1 MLKVRRREQGWGRT
15 RVVFL
20 WMVLGLPTET
30 FAAGGGGAQGNL
42 GELLPLWS
50 VIPFL
55 GILLS
60 IAVLPLVN
68 LRWWHHNFGKVS
80 AAWALI
86 FAIPFLFA
94 YRGEA
99 FYEIAHIYLADYFP
113 FIILLWGLFTAGG
126 GIVVRG
132 SFAGTP
138 AVNTLMLFI
147 GTALASWM
155 GTTGASIV
163 LIRPV
168 LRANAARKSKVH
180 VVVFFIFLVSNIG
193 GSLTPLGDPPLFLGF
208 LHGVPFLWTMGLFP
222 EMAGISLALLAIF
235 FVVDTI
241 YYKREQG
248 RLEAG
253 GAGAEAVPFRVD
265 GGYNLLFLGGVM
277 GAVLLSGI
285 WNPHIELNLLG
296 VDVALQN
303 LVREALIVAMG
314 LLSLKLTPRA
324 LRRANGFTWA
334 PIKEVG
340 YLFAGIFMTI
350 VPALAILKAGE
361 SGSLAFV
368 VRAANDE
375 ASYFWI
381 TGVLSSFL
389 DNAPTYLTFF
399 TSALG
404 RLGLTEDTIRQ
415 ALRMAPEAWG
425 TLGADPAQ
433 IARFVV
439 FLKAISIGAV
449 FMGANTY
456 IGNAPNFMVKS
467 IAEENGVPMPSF
479 LGYMRYSVLILLPL
493 FVILTVIVY

>member
-1 MLKVRRREQGWGRT
+1 MSEVRRSAQGWRRT
-15 RVVFL
+15 GAVFL
-20 WMVLGLPTET
+20 WMALGLPAEA
-30 FAAGGGGAQGNL
+30 FAAGGGGGNL

-50 VIPFL
+50 VVPFL

-68 LRWWHHNFGKVS
+68 LSWWHHNFGKVS

-94 YRGEA
+94 YRGDA
-99 FYEIAHIYLADYFP
+99 FYEIVHIYLADYFP

-132 SFAGTP
+132 SLAGTP
-138 AVNTLMLFI
+138 RVNTLMLLI

-155 GTTGASIV
+155 GTTGASMV

-208 LHGVPFLWTMGLFP
+208 LHGVPFFWTMGLFP

-241 YYKREQG
+241 YYRREQG
-248 RLEAG
+248 QRSVG
-253 GAGAEAVPFRVD
+253 RAEAEAEPLRVD
-265 GGYNLLFLGGVM
+265 GSYNLLFLGGVM
-277 GAVLLSGI
+277 GAVLLSGV
-285 WNPHIELNLLG
+285 WNPHVELNLLG

-303 LVREALIVAMG
+303 LAREVLIVAMG
-314 LLSLKLTPRA
+314 LLSLKFTPRA
-324 LRRANGFTWA
+324 LRQANGFTWA

-368 VRAANDE
+368 VRAAKDE

-404 RLGLTEDTIRQ
+404 RLGLTEETIRQ
-415 ALRMAPEAWG
+415 ALRMAPEAWA

-433 IARFVV
+433 IGRFVV
-439 FLKAISIGAV
+439 FLKAISLGAV

-479 LGYMRYSVLILLPL
+479 LGFMRYSALILLPL